1 MSKEISQS
9 QSLESIIRGMQI
21 RKDWDSQVSKR
32 QAEDLKNGAGEIYK
46 RCEGLNF
53 NSDGWV
59 ELNNDDSLAIFLT
72 REFIPGVKQYS
83 LCITSMDEDGEVKDK
98 FLAELKPDE
107 IVVLGEE
114 VKDYKDK
121 KYYQQ
126 IINTLLGML
135 EENNAK

>member
-72 REFIPGVKQYS
+72 REFIPGVK
-83 LCITSMDEDGEVKDK
+83 
-98 FLAELKPDE
+98 
-107 IVVLGEE
+107 
-114 VKDYKDK
+114 
-121 KYYQQ
+121 
-126 IINTLLGML
+126 
-135 EENNAK
+135 

>member
-1 MSKEISQS
+1 
-9 QSLESIIRGMQI
+9 
-21 RKDWDSQVSKR
+21 
-32 QAEDLKNGAGEIYK
+32 
-46 RCEGLNF
+46 
-53 NSDGWV
+53 
-59 ELNNDDSLAIFLT
+59 
-72 REFIPGVKQYS
+72 
-83 LCITSMDEDGEVKDK
+83 MDEDGEVKDK